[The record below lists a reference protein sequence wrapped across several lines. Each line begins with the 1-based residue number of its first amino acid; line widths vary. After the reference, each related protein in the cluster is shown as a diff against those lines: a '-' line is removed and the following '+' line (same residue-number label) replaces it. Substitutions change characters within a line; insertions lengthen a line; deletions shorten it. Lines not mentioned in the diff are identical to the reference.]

1 MRAPLHL
8 DIASPFTGTRAH
20 GNDLT
25 GETPIVVL
33 PTVVIAEAGAPATA
47 VAAAA
52 AVPAA
57 AHVAVRPEVVPG
69 AGAGHADPSG
79 PRRSFLVARYHQLP
93 AADLVETLDELRAI
107 WPAGSER
114 PATVADAIAV
124 LTDELLTRYQA
135 RTA

>member
-1 MRAPLHL
+1 MRAPLQL
-8 DIASPFTGTRAH
+8 DIASPFTGTVAR
-20 GNDLT
+20 GNDFT

-33 PTVVIAEAGAPATA
+33 PTVVIADAGAPAAT

-57 AHVAVRPEVVPG
+57 AAVAVRPEVL
-69 AGAGHADPSG
+69 AGATVARADEG
-79 PRRSFLVARYHQLP
+79 GRRSFLVARYRQLP

-107 WPAGSER
+107 WPEGGER
-114 PATVADAIAV
+114 PATVAEAIAV
-124 LTDELLTRYQA
+124 LTDELLARYEA